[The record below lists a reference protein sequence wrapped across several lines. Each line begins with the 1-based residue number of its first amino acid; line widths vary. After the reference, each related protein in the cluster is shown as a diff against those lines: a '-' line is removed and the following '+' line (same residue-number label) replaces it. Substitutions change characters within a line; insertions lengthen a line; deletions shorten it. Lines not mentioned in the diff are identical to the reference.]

1 MNLKKLSPS
10 LNKKLVIIDGHAVLH
25 RSYHA
30 LPSLKA
36 PGGRLVNAVY
46 GFFKMFFNVLENF
59 EPDFLFVA
67 FDTNKPTFRH
77 QKFIGYQAKRA
88 KTDKALI
95 KQIEETKEI
104 VTLAQIASGQKI
116 GYEADDIIGT
126 LVKKMKNKQ
135 SIIVVTGDKDLMQ
148 LVDDNVNLFM
158 PKRGFGGGKIVDTAQ
173 VKKELGVWPQQVVDY
188 KGLAGDSSDDYP
200 GVKGVG
206 PVTAVKLLKQF
217 ENLAGVYQ
225 SLNKI
230 KSESLSEKLEKN
242 KEAAL
247 LSYDLARIRDNVPL
261 KITEEVLAIEKID
274 FEALK
279 RVFKQLGFRSLLRNL
294 EKENNNQQI
303 GFFQ

>member
-225 SLNKI
+225 SLNEI

>member
-30 LPSLKA
+30 LPFLKA

-77 QKFIGYQAKRA
+77 QKFIGYQSKRA
-88 KTDKALI
+88 KTDKALV

-104 VTLAQIASGQKI
+104 VALAQIASGQKI

-158 PKRGFGGGKIVDTAQ
+158 PKRGFSGGKIIDTTQ

-188 KGLAGDSSDDYP
+188 KGLAGDSSDNYP

-217 ENLAGVYQ
+217 ENFAGVYQ
-225 SLNKI
+225 SLNEI
-230 KSESLSEKLEKN
+230 KSESLLEKLEKN
-242 KEAAL
+242 KEAAF
-247 LSYDLARIRDNVPL
+247 LSYDLARIRNDVPF
-261 KITEEVLAIEKID
+261 KIAEEVLAIEKID

-279 RVFKQLGFRSLLRNL
+279 RVFKQLGFRSLLRSL
-294 EKENNNQQI
+294 EKENGNQQI

>member
-1 MNLKKLSPS
+1 
-10 LNKKLVIIDGHAVLH
+10 
-25 RSYHA
+25 
-30 LPSLKA
+30 
-36 PGGRLVNAVY
+36 
-46 GFFKMFFNVLENF
+46 
-59 EPDFLFVA
+59 
-67 FDTNKPTFRH
+67 
-77 QKFIGYQAKRA
+77 
-88 KTDKALI
+88 
-95 KQIEETKEI
+95 
-104 VTLAQIASGQKI
+104 
-116 GYEADDIIGT
+116 
-126 LVKKMKNKQ
+126 
-135 SIIVVTGDKDLMQ
+135 
-148 LVDDNVNLFM
+148 M
-158 PKRGFGGGKIVDTAQ
+158 PKRGFGGGKIVDTTQ

-225 SLNKI
+225 SLNEI